1 MATGQ
6 MQHQQRRVFG
16 FALWILLLICSEFV
30 GAESLAEWKTRRR
43 RIEQQE
49 AELEQINRRAA
60 TTVGTPTT
68 PTPIQSGQVSGCIGW
83 RYIQSG
89 DTCDNLVTRFASIN
103 LTKPNLLAWNP
114 ALKNDCSGLTSKTY
128 VCVQRSTAVPSTT
141 IRTTTSITISI
152 STPSP
157 IQAGQVSG
165 CIGWRYVASTDTCDN
180 IVSRFAAAPIGL
192 TKPNLLTWNPALKSD
207 CSGLTI
213 KTFICVQRGASPP
226 STTLKTTTTTSTV
239 PTPSPVQS
247 GQASGCIGWRYVQSG
262 DTCDNIVSRFVV
274 APVSL
279 TKLNLLAWNPALGS
293 DCSGLTLKTFVC
305 VQRAP
310 GSPTVTTT
318 MSTLTADCVPY
329 APTGSP
335 QMHAVVGQTYD
346 DIPPSFLGYID
357 GYNETAKLTG
367 MTMNI
372 TSNSTGETYTVLYDF
387 RGFPN
392 YISAVFKNGTNIII
406 HDETAPAKLRSTCG
420 GTQKRNLESRAL
432 GTAWIEP
439 PTFDVKVAV
448 VDRCNSKLSG
458 LNPVVACTY
467 DPTQYFGGLVRISPE
482 RQYLNEWTESIYTGS
497 CTFPRIAN
505 VANSYGCT
513 TVAASHIV
521 EICAQVTKW
530 STVEKISCFVAFIT
544 QPEFIP
550 VCLEV
555 VVAMGKFCN
564 GINKLKK
571 IDDNTN
577 GAISKAFCSPP
588 PNVIDLSVSVGNFL
602 PGDLT
607 LALSWIQWNPYT
619 GEVPSEVSL
628 QATISAL
635 PEDPCPTST
644 TTRTT
649 TSSRSTTRSSS
660 MSTTSASNTVSVS
673 PTTPTYS
680 HVIPT
685 QSTGPFKGMPLC
697 VPPGKEI
704 DFTTS
709 QYSNCGI
716 NATDPSIY
724 SCTNLYDYYTPAY
737 PGSGQGSF
745 YITWIEYKS
754 PPFPGVVSTFWQYLA
769 APPYPSYGNYWS
781 CGITMQCPTPGCGK
795 WGGDTVSSQV
805 TLGWST
811 DFDGTVVGTFP
822 NPWPQQIIQPC
833 DKINCP
839 GRCPFGQFLKTPEM
853 ECSV

>member
-1 MATGQ
+1 MATRR
-6 MQHQQRRVFG
+6 MQHQQHK
-16 FALWILLLICSEFV
+16 ILLLIVWVLLSCVSELV
-30 GAESLAEWKTRRR
+30 GADSLGEWEARRHR
-43 RIEQQE
+43 L
-49 AELEQINRRAA
+49 ELRERGYIQRRAA
-60 TTVGTPTT
+60 TTVGSPVT
-68 PTPIQSGQVSGCIGW
+68 PTPIQSGQASGCIGW
-83 RYIQSG
+83 RYIQSE

-103 LTKPNLLAWNP
+103 LTKANLLAWNP
-114 ALKNDCSGLTSKTY
+114 ALKSDCSGLTLKTY
-128 VCVQRSTAVPSTT
+128 VCVQRSTIVPSTT
-141 IRTTTSITISI
+141 TRTTTTSTVALV

-157 IQAGQVSG
+157 IQSGQVSG

-180 IVSRFAAAPIGL
+180 IVSRFATAPVSL
-192 TKPNLLTWNPALKSD
+192 TKSNLLAWNPALKSN
-207 CSGLTI
+207 CSGLTA
-213 KTFICVQRGASPP
+213 KTFVCVQRGASPP
-226 STTLKTTTTTSTV
+226 PTTSKTTTTTSTV

-262 DTCDNIVSRFVV
+262 DTCDNIVTRFLA
-274 APVSL
+274 APVGL
-279 TKLNLLAWNPALGS
+279 TKANLLAWNPALRS

-310 GSPTVTTT
+310 GSPPVTTA
-318 MSTLTADCVPY
+318 STLTANCVPY
-329 APTGSP
+329 APTGRP
-335 QMHAVVGQTYD
+335 QMHATSGQAYD

-367 MTMNI
+367 MTINI
-372 TSNSTGETYTVLYDF
+372 TSASTGENYTVLYDF
-387 RGFPN
+387 QNFPK
-392 YISAVFKNGTNIII
+392 YISAVFENGTNILI
-406 HDETAPAKLRSTCG
+406 HDETVPATLRSTCG
-420 GTQKRNLESRAL
+420 GPQKRDLQPRVL

-448 VDRCNSKLSG
+448 SDRCGGKLSG
-458 LNPVVACTY
+458 LSPVVACTF
-467 DPTQYFGGLVRISPE
+467 DPTQYFGGLVRATPE
-482 RQYLNEWTESIYTGS
+482 KQYLNEWTESIYTGS
-497 CTFPRIAN
+497 CAFPRIAN

-521 EICAQVTKW
+521 EICEQVTKW
-530 STVEKISCFVAFIT
+530 STVEKISCIVAFIP

-555 VVAMGKFCN
+555 VDAMGKFCK
-564 GINKLKK
+564 GINTLKK

-577 GAISKAFCSPP
+577 QAISKAFCSPP
-588 PNVIDLSVSVGNFL
+588 PNKIDVSVSIGNFL

-628 QATISAL
+628 QATVSAL
-635 PEDPCPTST
+635 PEEPCPTST
-644 TTRTT
+644 STTRTT
-649 TSSRSTTRSSS
+649 TSSRSTTTSSTR
-660 MSTTSASNTVSVS
+660 TTSAVNTVSVS
-673 PTTPTYS
+673 PTTPSYS
-680 HVIPT
+680 HPIPT
-685 QSTGPFKGMPLC
+685 QSSGPFKGMPLC
-697 VPPGKEI
+697 VPPGIEI

-709 QYSNCGI
+709 QYSNCGF

-724 SCTNLYDYYTPAY
+724 SCVNMYDYYTPAY
-737 PGSGQGSF
+737 PGSGQGTF
-745 YITWIEYKS
+745 YIDWVEYKS
-754 PPFPGVVSTFWQYLA
+754 PPFAGVVSTWWQYLA

-811 DFDGTVVGTFP
+811 DFEATARGTFP

-839 GRCPFGQFLKTPEM
+839 GRCPFGQYLKTPEM
-853 ECSV
+853 ECAG